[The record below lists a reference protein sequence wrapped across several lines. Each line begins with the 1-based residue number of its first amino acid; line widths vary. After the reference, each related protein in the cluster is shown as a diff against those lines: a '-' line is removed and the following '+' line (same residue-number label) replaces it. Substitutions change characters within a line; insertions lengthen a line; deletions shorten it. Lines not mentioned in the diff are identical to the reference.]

1 MGFLEIILSSAVVVA
16 VVNMIMQNK
25 NNKLQ
30 YITNERSNWRKEL
43 KEISAKIQQAQS
55 LEQMK
60 NSLLELKNRINS
72 YGQHFGEYPLVVKM
86 DFLKDE
92 HIWKIVNDIEN
103 EEGDFEKKKEKLL
116 ECIGLLLK
124 FDWERAKSEVKP
136 RRGITVSLILA
147 LIGGILEILTWMD
160 KQKISFGD
168 IDYGQVFSW
177 LIWIMSGF
185 FLLLLPYISENI
197 SAYKRGNWFRDT
209 KRQNVAWGSG
219 IIVVFFIV
227 LINLLDK
234 KQSYWESGAILFLM
248 GAVVTIIVSEIEERN
263 MYIDYFNKIVECM
276 EIEGVTL
283 YYYKNSEKIARAER
297 ELAELNMVSRYV
309 TNIKLKL
316 PEQYKNQKEIL
327 KKRYKIIFSIK
338 KEKSVLRFIERY
350 PRAMKPIAEY
360 QGEFFIIAGK
370 NARKKLK
377 EKITHNL

>member
-370 NARKKLK
+370 NAKKKLK